1 LNHPPSVRA
10 TGLPEA
16 VIQREIQERIL
27 SHVRYSLGTQWDEL
41 EPKQLFRAVAH
52 AVRDYLIEAA
62 LETERRFREA
72 RAKRIYYLSIEY
84 LIGRCLS
91 NNLRNLGLFDLC
103 RKTLRRMGADLDE
116 LLEQEPDAALGNGGL
131 GRLAACFLDSM
142 ATLGYAGTGYGIN
155 YEHGLFRQEIADGR
169 QVERPENWRSFGS
182 PWLIFRPEEAIAVPL
197 YGRVVHRTSSRGR
210 YMPVWTDYRL
220 VLGVPSDLPV
230 VGYGGRTVT
239 YLRLFSAHSP
249 NDLDLEVFGQ
259 GAYLKAVEQRIAD
272 ETISRVLYP
281 ADVVEA
287 GRELRLRQEYFF
299 VACSVRDI
307 VRKHEALHGDLNS
320 LPDYAAIQLNDT
332 HPALA
337 IAELM
342 HILVDEK
349 EMGWDRAWEITQ
361 SVFNY
366 TNHTLMP
373 EALESWPVALLEQV
387 TPRHLHIIYE
397 INRRFVEQVR
407 LRFPGETDRIER
419 MSLLSQ
425 KYENRIRMGN
435 LAVVGS
441 HRVNGVSRL
450 HGELLRDGLFSDFAQ
465 MWPDRFTS
473 VTNGVTQRRWLLAAD
488 PRLSRLLDAL
498 AGPTWPTDMEQLRVL
513 EEYVADGAVLQD
525 IGAAKH
531 ENKVRLARFIEAT
544 LGEVVDPQSMFDV
557 QIKRIHEYKRQLLNA
572 LRIAYEYLRIVEDGY
587 APPAARTCI
596 FAGKAAVGYYE
607 AKQIIRVLLALA
619 REVNRHRKAREFV
632 RVVFLPDYRVTL
644 AERIIPAAD
653 LSEQISTAGTEASG
667 TGNMKLAMNG
677 ALTIGTRDGANI
689 EIEEAV
695 GPENVFSFGLST
707 REVRALRESGTYR
720 PADLLA
726 QNTELARVM
735 EAFRTGC
742 LSTKYPEVGEWVY
755 HRLVEQGDPFLV
767 LADFRAYLQA
777 QEAAAERYRD
787 KVRWNQ
793 SCLQTI
799 ARMGRFSSDRAIR
812 EYAEHIWSAHP
823 VP

>member
-1 LNHPPSVRA
+1 
-10 TGLPEA
+10 
-16 VIQREIQERIL
+16 
-27 SHVRYSLGTQWDEL
+27 
-41 EPKQLFRAVAH
+41 
-52 AVRDYLIEAA
+52 
-62 LETERRFREA
+62 
-72 RAKRIYYLSIEY
+72 
-84 LIGRCLS
+84 
-91 NNLRNLGLFDLC
+91 
-103 RKTLRRMGADLDE
+103 
-116 LLEQEPDAALGNGGL
+116 
-131 GRLAACFLDSM
+131 
-142 ATLGYAGTGYGIN
+142 
-155 YEHGLFRQEIADGR
+155 
-169 QVERPENWRSFGS
+169 
-182 PWLIFRPEEAIAVPL
+182 
-197 YGRVVHRTSSRGR
+197 
-210 YMPVWTDYRL
+210 
-220 VLGVPSDLPV
+220 
-230 VGYGGRTVT
+230 
-239 YLRLFSAHSP
+239 
-249 NDLDLEVFGQ
+249 
-259 GAYLKAVEQRIAD
+259 
-272 ETISRVLYP
+272 
-281 ADVVEA
+281 
-287 GRELRLRQEYFF
+287 
-299 VACSVRDI
+299 
-307 VRKHEALHGDLNS
+307 
-320 LPDYAAIQLNDT
+320 
-332 HPALA
+332 
-337 IAELM
+337 
-342 HILVDEK
+342 LVDEK

-473 VTNGVTQRRWLLAAD
+473 VTNGVTQRRWLLAAN

-513 EEYVADGAVLQD
+513 EEYAADGAVLQD

-587 APPAARTCI
+587 APPAARTCV

-695 GPENVFSFGLST
+695 GSENVFTFGLSAE
-707 REVRALRESGTYR
+707 EVRALREKGSYR

-726 QNTELARVM
+726 HDADLGRVM
-735 EAFRTGC
+735 EAFRKGR
-742 LSTKYPEVGEWVY
+742 LSTKHPEVGEWVY